1 MSWCTHD
8 SARRFRVTLGSLTF
22 EEIKVSNGTS
32 FLLCNKN
39 HPLII
44 ESYRVG
50 FTVPKSSAF
59 RTNDIEVYLEIV
71 KEVAPKREAA
81 LVDVLVTGLP
91 EPLTAT
97 TYTA

>member
-1 MSWCTHD
+1 M
-8 SARRFRVTLGSLTF
+8 
-22 EEIKVSNGTS
+22 
-32 FLLCNKN
+32 
-39 HPLII
+39 
-44 ESYRVG
+44 G

-97 TYTA
+97 AYTA